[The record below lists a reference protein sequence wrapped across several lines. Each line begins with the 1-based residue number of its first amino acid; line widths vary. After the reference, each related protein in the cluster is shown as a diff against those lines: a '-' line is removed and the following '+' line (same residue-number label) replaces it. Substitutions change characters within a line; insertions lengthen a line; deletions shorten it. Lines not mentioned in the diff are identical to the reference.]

1 MLQTLNMMLFALLQI
16 SLDDEPDLEDPDQTV
31 DPQQW
36 LQDKMAKLLDL
47 GQRSKLLIIFLN
59 GVLNTS
65 VNKSLVLA
73 TQYL

>member
-1 MLQTLNMMLFALLQI
+1 MLQTLNMMLFVLLQI

-73 TQYL
+73 IQYL